1 MEHFFKILEICC
13 PVIFHAE
20 YDRFL
25 KTGSEFACEIEHAL
39 KADTVG
45 FERIISVKS
54 QYSS

>member
-25 KTGSEFACEIEHAL
+25 KTGSKFACEIEHAL

-45 FERIISVKS
+45 
-54 QYSS
+54 